1 VRATAL
7 ALLLAVPASAA
18 GPVEV
23 RVAFV
28 GDSGTGDD
36 EQRAVA
42 AQMAKL
48 KPSLVFLLGDNIYDR
63 GSRASIKS
71 RFDDPYRELLRGG
84 AQFHAALGN
93 HDVLWCEAR
102 ERDPLPADG
111 SAYARLAL
119 PCDVQFQLSHPDFG
133 YVGGR
138 RYYSVVSDS
147 SPQPMVEVFVLDSNT
162 LATSQSKLHG
172 LRQDRAQLEW
182 LEKSLAA
189 SRARWKV
196 VTMHHPPHSPTTPL
210 KYFWIVPLGG
220 GRTREFRLD
229 LQLSSILR
237 SGGVDVVFT
246 GHNHFYAR
254 MVPQNGIRYFVSGGG
269 GKKVYG
275 FESRPDY
282 VAAGGGF
289 FHFVYVRA
297 TEGAF
302 EWYTIDDKGASR
314 DAGWFGKGS
323 VADMAF
329 PSGTLPPP
337 AAP

>member
-1 VRATAL
+1 M
-7 ALLLAVPASAA
+7 
-18 GPVEV
+18 
-23 RVAFV
+23 AFV

-42 AQMAKL
+42 AQMAKV
-48 KPSLVFLLGDNIYDR
+48 KPSFVFLLGDNIYDR
-63 GSRASIKS
+63 GSRASIKQ
-71 RFDDPYRELLRGG
+71 RFDDPYRELLGAG
-84 AQFHAALGN
+84 AQFHATLGN

-102 ERDPLPADG
+102 QFDPLPADG
-111 SAYARLAL
+111 GAYARLAL
-119 PCDVQFQLSHPDFG
+119 PCDVQYQLSHPGFG

-147 SPQPMVEVFVLDSNT
+147 SPQPLIEVFVLDSNT
-162 LATSQSKLHG
+162 LQTSQSKLHG

-196 VTMHHPPHSPTTPL
+196 VTLHHPPHSPTTPL

-220 GRTREFRLD
+220 GRTREFRLE
-229 LQLSSILR
+229 LQLAPILR
-237 SGGVDVVFT
+237 AGGVDAVFT

-269 GKKVYG
+269 GRKVYG
-275 FESRPDY
+275 FEAKPDY

-289 FHFVYVRA
+289 FHFVYVRV

-302 EWYTIDDKGASR
+302 EWYTIDDKGVSR

-323 VADMAF
+323 VADKAF